1 MNERDL
7 FRAIGDV
14 EDELV
19 TAAGNPP
26 SRKPVRVW
34 LSGALAA
41 CLCVTLLVLAMQT
54 LPSRIGQDNAEAVN
68 PEMNGAT
75 GNVLYSTDEQEF
87 SPETSKSGLHD
98 GDFSHAG
105 IQSSTQPTG
114 GAILS
119 SEIPADFGF
128 TIAWAENSFDSTT
141 GVLTENGGLSYT
153 LSLTGEE
160 RYSCWKLL
168 NMLEHMETDPNGD
181 IRLTFTA
188 NDLTRELRFS
198 QEKTPQASSLCDELL
213 KVIEYAAS
221 RLR

>member
-19 TAAGNPP
+19 TAAGKTP
-26 SRKPVRVW
+26 SRRPVRVW

-41 CLCVTLLVLAMQT
+41 CLCAALLFLALQM
-54 LPSRIGQDNAEAVN
+54 LPGRVGRDNAEAVST
-68 PEMNGAT
+68 EMNGAT
-75 GNVLYSTDEQEF
+75 GNALYSTDEQEF
-87 SPETSKSGLHD
+87 SPETGKSGLHD

-114 GAILS
+114 GAIVS
-119 SEIPADFGF
+119 GEVPADFGF
-128 TIAWAENSFDSTT
+128 TIDWGENRFDSAT

-160 RYSCWKLL
+160 RYTCWKLL
-168 NMLEHMETDPNGD
+168 KALEHMETDPEGE

-188 NDLTRELRFS
+188 NGLTRALRFS
-198 QEKTPQASSLCDELL
+198 QAQTPQASRICEDLL
-213 KVIEYAAS
+213 KVIGQSAN

>member
-19 TAAGNPP
+19 AAAGKTPN
-26 SRKPVRVW
+26 RKPVRVW

-41 CLCVTLLVLAMQT
+41 CLCTALLVLALQM
-54 LPSRIGQDNAEAVN
+54 LPGRVGRDNAEAVS
-68 PEMNGAT
+68 PEMNGST
-75 GNVLYSTDEQEF
+75 GNMLYSTENQEF
-87 SPETSKSGLHD
+87 SPETSKSGLND
-98 GDFSHAG
+98 GEASHVG

-114 GAILS
+114 DTVLS
-119 SEIPADFGF
+119 SEVPADFGF
-128 TIAWAENSFDSTT
+128 TISWAENSFDSTT

-168 NMLEHMETDPNGD
+168 NMLEQMETDPNGD

-188 NDLTRELRFS
+188 NDLTRELCFS
-198 QEKTPQASSLCDELL
+198 QAQTPQASSLCDELL
-213 KVIEYAAS
+213 KVIECAAS
-221 RLR
+221 RQR